1 MMTTRYCVLATFFL
15 AIQAPSS
22 VADSAV
28 LSAGYGATILPPI
41 ANFAFCPGFGQS
53 AGFGGMP
60 VAFNEP
66 LDTLGGFLGDFNAI
80 DPGLF
85 RVRIGVGGELVTPI
99 CATLAPAV
107 DPGERRTLLLTG
119 EFGLGGD
126 DGPTG
131 IRVVGDVFT
140 VGGENLR
147 GTTFK
152 DVAEVN
158 AGPSLVLAEQFEPAG
173 GVIRLS
179 APDDGT
185 NDRFCPEDTESVVK
199 LTFSGG
205 VTGADGAVLQDDA
218 IAMDAITIMGVWP
231 DGTRTA
237 FHPVGLRDDD
247 NDNHLDAC
255 LDAQAQGLELQR
267 VTVDSHTFY
276 APQNVPGQARTVL
289 IRQY

>member
-1 MMTTRYCVLATFFL
+1 MNTRYGALMTLLLATQTP
-15 AIQAPSS
+15 AA
-22 VADSAV
+22 AAESAV

-41 ANFAFCPGFGQS
+41 ANFAFCPGFGPS

-60 VAFNEP
+60 VAFRAP
-66 LDTLGGFLGDFNAI
+66 IDTQGGFQGDPNAI
-80 DPGLF
+80 DPNLF
-85 RVRIGVGGELVTPI
+85 RVRVGTDGPLVTPI

-107 DPGERRTLLLTG
+107 DPGERRTVLLTG

-140 VGGENLR
+140 VGGQSLR
-147 GTTFK
+147 GTVFK
-152 DVAEVN
+152 NVAEVN
-158 AGPSLVLAEQFEPAG
+158 GGPTLVLAEQFDPAG

-179 APDDGT
+179 SPDDGT
-185 NDRFCPEDTESVVK
+185 NDRFCPEDTTSVIK

-205 VTGADGAVLQDDA
+205 VTGANGAVLMDDA
-218 IAMDAITIMGVWP
+218 TAMGAITIMGIRP
-231 DGTRTA
+231 NGTRTA
-237 FHPVGLRDDD
+237 FHPVALRDDD

-255 LDAQAQGLELQR
+255 LDTQAQGLDLQR

-289 IRQY
+289 IQEI